1 MIFFIFFKNKQTS
14 NQKTKKGQ
22 NQVKE
27 KNQKAKQY
35 KKNPKQT
42 GPTFFND
49 GMVHD
54 NKHLARDA
62 CLKDGFLCEEG
73 VYRLTVCPRLRT

>member
-1 MIFFIFFKNKQTS
+1 MIFLFFLKTNKQATKK
-14 NQKTKKGQ
+14 QKKGQ

-27 KNQKAKQY
+27 KKQKAKQY
-35 KKNPKQT
+35 KKPPKQT